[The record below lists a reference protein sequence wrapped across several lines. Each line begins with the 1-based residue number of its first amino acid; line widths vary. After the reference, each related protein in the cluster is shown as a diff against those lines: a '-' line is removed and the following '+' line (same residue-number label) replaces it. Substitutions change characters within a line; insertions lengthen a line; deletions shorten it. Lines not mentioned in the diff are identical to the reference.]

1 MERNIKM
8 KSGSIWP
15 TRLEYQSLYYTCAIA
30 QDKTDYVYIISQS
43 AEKTIGKCYGK

>member
-15 TRLEYQSLYYTCAIA
+15 TRLEYQLLYYTYAIA
-30 QDKTDYVYIISQS
+30 QDKTDYVYIITLS
-43 AEKTIGKCYGK
+43 AEKTIRKCYAK